1 MIVNLQYEDHRRK
14 WDVDEFTKIAS
25 DRLNDERTESEILA
39 IKIKFLVFFFKQVFI
54 FKLQFFGLH
63 CIL

>member
-39 IKIKFLVFFFKQVFI
+39 IKIKFLVFF
-54 FKLQFFGLH
+54 
-63 CIL
+63 